1 MHCSAEVIEV
11 RIVQWLAVAV
21 PVSVPVSVPEAESDE
36 GNDCVALNG
45 KRTSYEGIEPY

>member
-11 RIVQWLAVAV
+11 RIVQWLAVA
-21 PVSVPVSVPEAESDE
+21 VPVSVPEAESDE